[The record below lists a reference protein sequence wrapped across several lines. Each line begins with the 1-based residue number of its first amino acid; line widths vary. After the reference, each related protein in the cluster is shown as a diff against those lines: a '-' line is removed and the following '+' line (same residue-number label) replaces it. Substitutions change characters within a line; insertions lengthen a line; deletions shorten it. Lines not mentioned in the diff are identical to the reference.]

1 MSEFPPNPDDGE
13 LWLPSEIFPDVGVCC
28 RHHRQPDAV
37 GLSYLDDLA
46 EKLAAFGLLDRSHLL
61 RANHHPSNGFRF
73 GNGSVSRF
81 GPSVERETG
90 AGKVYDRFRSPV
102 AGRRVLDATAAGSR
116 PVFPFSAA
124 KPSQVEAFGQG
135 RSGAMARQQLVP
147 IRGRRFV
154 PVRTGGSVRE
164 SGGTGVFLPRVS
176 GNEVIASTK
185 KEPNI
190 KNGGERQRQPTGNA
204 AMGKRGIPFHQA
216 AAPPEMYLPQDW
228 TY

>member
-28 RHHRQPDAV
+28 RHHRQPDAA

-46 EKLAAFGLLDRSHLL
+46 EKLAAFGLLDRSHLV
-61 RANHHPSNGFRF
+61 RPIYHPSDGFRS

-81 GPSVERETG
+81 GPSVESETG
-90 AGKVYDRFRSPV
+90 AGMVYDGFRSP
-102 AGRRVLDATAAGSR
+102 AAATRVLDAIAAGSR
-116 PVFPFSAA
+116 PMFPFSPA

-135 RSGAMARQQLVP
+135 GSGVMARQQQVP

-154 PVRTGGSVRE
+154 PVRTGGSGRE

-176 GNEVIASTK
+176 GNEVMPPTK
-185 KEPNI
+185 KKSSRHQKWRRATEAAH
-190 KNGGERQRQPTGNA
+190 KECGHGEARNTISSGSSS
-204 AMGKRGIPFHQA
+204 
-216 AAPPEMYLPQDW
+216 
-228 TY
+228 